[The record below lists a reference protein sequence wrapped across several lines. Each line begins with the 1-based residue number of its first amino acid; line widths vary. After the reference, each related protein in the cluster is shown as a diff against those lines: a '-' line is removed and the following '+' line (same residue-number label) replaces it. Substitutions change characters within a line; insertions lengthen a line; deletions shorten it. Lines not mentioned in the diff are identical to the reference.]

1 MESTENWRYPKILF
15 NRLLEALF
23 LLDTLHFM
31 IAFYKLELSYE
42 FKNVTKM
49 MGRGNGTYENE

>member
-1 MESTENWRYPKILF
+1 MLF

-49 MGRGNGTYENE
+49 MGRENGTYENE